1 MQQTKEIILQCNA
14 SSGKMPCSAAQ
25 FVTAGHGALGEAL
38 GKHWVS
44 RNGEE
49 AAVRGVASV
58 AGTGSINTGTTIT
71 GTTYKSL
78 MARLAALQEGIGP
91 EPVPDGTGSDADE
104 LAATYRRRLARTY
117 FGCGLVTSLVVGSV
131 ALMPMLVAH
140 PGTRRH
146 SSQLETASA
155 DAAAAPGSAIARAP
169 TARMDSFELPIRH
182 NERAN
187 AAFPLQITGADAAD
201 AISVVLRDVPE
212 ATLLSSGERQDEH
225 TWVLRPADLDN
236 LRLSLREG
244 TPDAFDV
251 TIAVASAAGDQ
262 TALGVARVRLL
273 DRPAPPQKAAAATD
287 TPLARAADAKPA
299 PQQPFR
305 TQTPAARPADVAAAR
320 QKSAQK
326 PSSVEP
332 PKPLVAAVEETVAT
346 QQLPAGGVRPTRPE
360 GMSALGAL
368 SADGGDVRQLWWR
381 LPTVSPPAWAPFPD
395 LPGRN

>member
-1 MQQTKEIILQCNA
+1 MQAVNKYLSLPR
-14 SSGKMPCSAAQ
+14 SSSRQG
-25 FVTAGHGALGEAL
+25 TGALGEAL

-58 AGTGSINTGTTIT
+58 AGTGSINTGTINTGTIST

-91 EPVPDGTGSDADE
+91 EPTPDGTGSDADE
-104 LAATYRRRLARTY
+104 LAATYRRRIARTY

-146 SSQLETASA
+146 HSQLETASA
-155 DAAAAPGSAIARAP
+155 DAASAPGRAVARTPMAH
-169 TARMDSFELPIRH
+169 MDSFELPIRH
-182 NERAN
+182 SERAN
-187 AAFPLQITGADAAD
+187 AAFPLQITGAGAAD

-251 TIAVASAAGDQ
+251 TIAVASATGDQ

-273 DRPAPPQKAAAATD
+273 DRPAPQKAAASID
-287 TPLARAADAKPA
+287 TPPARTADAKPA

-305 TQTPAARPADVAAAR
+305 TQTTQAARTADVAAAQ
-320 QKSAQK
+320 QKTAQK

-332 PKPLVAAVEETVAT
+332 PKPLVAAVEETAAG
-346 QQLPAGGVRPTRPE
+346 QQLPAATVRPTRPE

-381 LPTVSPPAWAPFPD
+381 LPTVTTPAWAPFPD